1 MLFHYR
7 ITKYNPQ
14 FRNERGHFLAE
25 DWTSISDIGR
35 TFAQKLL
42 TQSAY
47 QQVEDA
53 YISTIESFLNE
64 ARISAMTLAAI
75 DDHGTNFPFKK
86 GTSIKLKDILSIS
99 RLTLREELWAKFTI
113 PGKAYIHFGYDYY
126 MYLGVPKRCNSSIKS
141 AHELG
146 LFVESFRS
154 PYLRPAPA
162 RS

>member
-7 ITKYNPQ
+7 ITKYDPLL
-14 FRNERGHFLAE
+14 RNENGHFVAE
-25 DWTSISDIGR
+25 DWTSISDIGKI
-35 TFAQKLL
+35 FGQKPL

-47 QQVEDA
+47 QIVEDA

-64 ARISAMTLAAI
+64 AQISAMTLAAI
-75 DDHGTNFPFKK
+75 ENHGTDFPLKK
-86 GTSIKLKDILSIS
+86 GTSIEFKDILSIS

-126 MYLGVPKRCNSSIKS
+126 MYLGVPKQCKLAIKS

-154 PYLRPAPA
+154 PYLRPLPS

>member
-7 ITKYNPQ
+7 VTKYDPLL
-14 FRNERGHFLAE
+14 RNEYGHFLAE
-25 DWTSISDIGR
+25 DWTSISDIGKA
-35 TFAQKLL
+35 FAQKLL

-47 QQVEDA
+47 QLVEDA

-64 ARISAMTLAAI
+64 AQISAMTLAAI
-75 DDHGTNFPFKK
+75 DNHGTDFQLIK
-86 GTSIKLKDILSIS
+86 GTSVELKDILSIS
-99 RLTLREELWAKFTI
+99 RLALREEIWAKFTI

-126 MYLGVPKRCNSSIKS
+126 MYLGVPIQCKSAIKS
-141 AHELG
+141 THELG

-154 PYLRPAPA
+154 PYLRAFPS

>member
-7 ITKYNPQ
+7 ITKYDPLL
-14 FRNERGHFLAE
+14 RNEHGHFLTE

-35 TFAQKLL
+35 TFAQRLL

-47 QQVEDA
+47 QLVEDA
-53 YISTIESFLNE
+53 YLSTIELFLNE
-64 ARISAMTLAAI
+64 AQISAMTLAAI
-75 DDHGTNFPFKK
+75 EGHGTDISFKK
-86 GTSIKLKDILSIS
+86 GTSIGFKDILSLS

-126 MYLGVPKRCNSSIKS
+126 MYLGVPIQCKS
-141 AHELG
+141 AINSTHELG

-154 PYLRPAPA
+154 PYLRAFPS